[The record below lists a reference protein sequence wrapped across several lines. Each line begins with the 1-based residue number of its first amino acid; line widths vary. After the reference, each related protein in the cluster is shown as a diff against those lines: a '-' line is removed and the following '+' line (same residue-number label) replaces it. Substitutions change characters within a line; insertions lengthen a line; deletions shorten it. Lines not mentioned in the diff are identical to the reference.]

1 MSDAYYRKNILG
13 ELSDAQT
20 LPNAGSADS
29 TNMVYVGNR
38 TGGNL
43 WIDVYANN
51 AVEIATG
58 QAFNIEFESYSADTA
73 SSAIAPFSTGNVGG
87 TVANGDATLE
97 TTAHYYILHK
107 TSADDECA
115 FVAGDLM
122 TQMAIPEDLL
132 NALGHDYVQLK
143 YTSDA
148 DESADK
154 VDAFVYAKV

>member
-1 MSDAYYRKNILG
+1 MANYLYGKNYVGSLAA
-13 ELSDAQT
+13 AQT
-20 LPNAGSADS
+20 LPNATTDDS
-29 TNMVYVGNR
+29 TNMVYVGGK
-38 TGGNL
+38 TGGRL

-73 SSAIAPFSTGNVGG
+73 SSAIAPFSTGNLGG
-87 TVANGDATLE
+87 RCKSGEATEE

-107 TSADDECA
+107 TDADDECA

-132 NALGHDYVQLK
+132 HALGHTYVQLK

-154 VDAFVYAKV
+154 IDAFVYSKV